1 MSVPQTVARLLREHV
16 TLELESIDRLYLN
29 VYVPKLQRVLG
40 VVGFFR
46 EQRGATFASS
56 ALMEPMTRAFVTG
69 MEQFAKGQGVPLI
82 HFERGQRKDEV
93 AKAYL
98 AEFTGQEGVLFI
110 GKAQEKATVVRTER
124 RYNPRTG
131 APYAWLVRS
140 TALVNQY
147 YCYCVDADF
156 GPFFLKFCSYFPYN
170 AKLCLNGHEYL
181 KRQLR
186 KEGIAFEALDNG
198 IRSCAD
204 PVRMQAIAD
213 DLSAERMD
221 SLLRKWLAI
230 LPHPFT
236 PADRQ
241 AGYRYDVSILQ
252 AEFSLTQVLDRPLTG
267 RLLFEQIIREH
278 LDLGRPDQ
286 VQLIFD
292 RRVTRQT
299 PGRFRTRVI
308 TEGVVP
314 SLHID
319 YKQCRIK
326 QYHKEGRALR
336 TETTINNTRDFAIG
350 KRLSN
355 LPALRQVGFGAN
367 RRLLD
372 IQQLSCDCTIGE
384 EALTRLTQPQVVG
397 RQRVPAL
404 RLDDRRVHAL
414 FAVLVLFTL
423 LPHGFTTKDLR
434 EHLAP
439 LLGLDPGTIT
449 AGRMSYDLRRLR
461 LHGLIARL
469 PGTQRYRPTAEGLRT
484 ALFCSRLYA
493 RLLRPGLAE
502 LLAPQPPAGSPLRA
516 AFDRFQTDTDRF
528 LDRAFAAA

>member
-16 TLELESIDRLYLN
+16 TLELESLDRLYLN
-29 VYVPKLQRVLG
+29 VYVPKLQRTVG

-56 ALMEPMTRAFVTG
+56 ALMEPMTRAFVAG
-69 MEQFAKGQGVPLI
+69 MEQFATAQGVPLI
-82 HFERGQRKDEV
+82 RFERGQRKDDV
-93 AKAYL
+93 AKEYL
-98 AEFTGQEGVLFI
+98 AQFVGQEGVLFI
-110 GKAQEKATVVRTER
+110 GKAQEKAGVVRTER
-124 RYNPRTG
+124 RYNPQTG

-156 GPFFLKFCSYFPYN
+156 GPFFLKFCSYFPYT

-181 KRQLR
+181 KRQLT
-186 KEGIAFEALDNG
+186 KEGITFEALDNG

-204 PVRMQAIAD
+204 PARMQAIAD
-213 DLSAERMD
+213 ALSAERIEA
-221 SLLRKWLAI
+221 LLRKWLAI

-236 PADRQ
+236 AADQQ
-241 AGYRYDVSILQ
+241 AGYTYELSILQ
-252 AEFSLTQVLDRPLTG
+252 AELSLTQVLDRPVTG

-286 VQLIFD
+286 VQLLFA
-292 RRVTRQT
+292 RRVTTRT

-319 YKQCRIK
+319 YKQSRIK

-372 IQQLSCDCTIGE
+372 VQQLSCDCTIGE
-384 EALTRLTQPQVVG
+384 EALTRLTQPQVVSQ
-397 RQRVPAL
+397 QRVPAL

-414 FAVLVLFTL
+414 FAALVLFTL

-461 LHGLIARL
+461 LHGLIARI
-469 PGTQRYRPTAEGLRT
+469 PGTQRYRPTEEGLRI

-493 RLLRPGLAE
+493 RLLRPGLAQ
-502 LLAPQPPAGSPLRA
+502 LLVSLPPDDAPLRA
-516 AFDRFQTDTDRF
+516 AFDRF